1 MEAAVRRLAERLR
14 SRLRRRD
21 LARRKGAL
29 AVRRTIRRNLGLGGV
44 PAQLVFRPRRPHR
57 PELVVL
63 CDVSESVRHASRLM
77 LLFLYT
83 LQALF
88 SRVRTFVFVSD
99 LGEVT
104 AALRAERD
112 PARAADLAVAARAV
126 TLAQN
131 TNTGRALVAFHRQ
144 HAAAVTRRT
153 TVLVIG
159 DGRNNY
165 HPAETWVL
173 RELRRHARRVLWM
186 CPEPRRLWGSGDS
199 DMLLYADACD
209 RVAEVTTIGDLDHIA
224 DALVPR

>member
-1 MEAAVRRLAERLR
+1 M
-14 SRLRRRD
+14 
-21 LARRKGAL
+21 
-29 AVRRTIRRNLGLGGV
+29 RRTLRRNLGLDGL
-44 PAQLVFRPRRPHR
+44 PARLVFRPRRPHR

-63 CDVSESVRHASRLM
+63 CDVSESMRHATRLM

-104 AALRAERD
+104 AALREERD

-131 TNTGRALVAFHRQ
+131 TNTGRALTAFHRH

-173 RELRRHARRVLWM
+173 HELRRRARRLLWM
-186 CPEPRRLWGSGDS
+186 CPEPRQLWGTGDS
-199 DMLLYADACD
+199 DMLLYAEACD
-209 RVAEVTTIGDLDHIA
+209 RVAEVTTLPDLDGIA